1 MSTTTLKR
9 ISGRV
14 FYNALA
20 VCLSLVAVVPF
31 LWMLTTSLKS
41 SGALM
46 AIPIEWIPKHPALD
60 NYLKLLKVSGLIRSV
75 FNSIMV
81 TVMAVSL
88 ALVSSAMAAFAF
100 SKIKFHGSGILFMAF
115 IASMMI
121 PSQVV
126 FIPLYLVM
134 NELKLTNTLLSV
146 VLPYSFKAFAV
157 FMLRQQMMGISDTYL
172 DAAAID
178 GAGLWTSFWRV
189 FMPLCSTAVVT
200 LGIIVCMDSWNDYLL
215 PLVLLTDKRNY
226 TLPIILNSM
235 SGQYKNQ
242 YNLLMAG
249 SLISVLPLL
258 VLYGV
263 CNRYF
268 KSGLQVGGI
277 KG

>member
-1 MSTTTLKR
+1 MTLKK
-9 ISGRV
+9 ISSKV
-14 FYNALA
+14 FYNTIAIL
-20 VCLSLVAVVPF
+20 LSLVAIVPF

-46 AIPIEWIPKHPALD
+46 AIPIQWIPKHPTIE
-60 NYLKLLKVSGLIRSV
+60 NYVKLLSVSGLSRSIL
-75 FNSIMV
+75 NSVLV
-81 TVMAVSL
+81 TVMAVFI
-88 ALVSSAMAAFAF
+88 AITTSSMAAFAF
-100 SKIKFHGSGILFMAF
+100 SKIRFRGSTLIFMTF

-134 NELKLTNTLLSV
+134 NELKLTNTLFAV

-172 DAAAID
+172 DASAID
-178 GAGLWTSFWRV
+178 GASLWTSFWKV
-189 FMPLCSTAVVT
+189 FMPLCKTAVVT
-200 LGIIVCMDSWNDYLL
+200 LGIIICMDSWNDYLL
-215 PLVLLTDKRNY
+215 PLVLLTDKKNF

-249 SLISVLPLL
+249 SLVSVLPLL

>member
-1 MSTTTLKR
+1 MTLKKITR
-9 ISGRV
+9 KV
-14 FYNALA
+14 FYNTIAIL
-20 VCLSLVAVVPF
+20 LSLVAIVPF

-46 AIPIEWIPKHPALD
+46 AIPIQWIPKHPTIE
-60 NYLKLLKVSGLIRSV
+60 NYVKLLSVSGLSRSIL
-75 FNSIMV
+75 NSVLV
-81 TVMAVSL
+81 TVMAVFI
-88 ALVSSAMAAFAF
+88 AITTSSMAAFAF
-100 SKIKFHGSGILFMAF
+100 SKIRFRGSTLIFMTF

-134 NELKLTNTLLSV
+134 NELKLTNTLFAV

-172 DAAAID
+172 DASAID
-178 GAGLWTSFWRV
+178 GASLWTSFWKV
-189 FMPLCSTAVVT
+189 FMPLCKTAVVT
-200 LGIIVCMDSWNDYLL
+200 LGIIICMDSWNDYLL
-215 PLVLLTDKRNY
+215 PLVLLTDKKNF

-249 SLISVLPLL
+249 SLVSVLPLL